1 MIASVTNFGFWI
13 ACTCAA
19 LLVAGA
25 IGGAV
30 WGHLNNK
37 ESNRDR

>member
-1 MIASVTNFGFWI
+1 MVTNSGFWI

-25 IGGAV
+25 ICGAV
-30 WGHLNNK
+30 WGYLNQQEN
-37 ESNRDR
+37 EQ